1 MWHFRGPNMA
11 LALERRT
18 WVPGYEGI
26 IGPDFVVKMA
36 GRANAGRSMSG

>member
-1 MWHFRGPNMA
+1 MA

-26 IGPDFVVKMA
+26 IGPDLVVKMA
-36 GRANAGRSMSG
+36 GLG